1 MSEKKLTPKQAAFVS
16 EYVKDYNGKQAAI
29 RAGFS
34 QRTAEQQASRLLR
47 NVKVKSALVEL
58 QKQAQE
64 RNEITVDDIIRELDE
79 NRNIALSALTPQAA
93 AATAATIAKAKML
106 GLMVEKTETNHSGT
120 ITQEVREAPKLTK
133 EEWLKSHG
141 LGTAAGSAK

>member
-16 EYVKDYNGKQAAI
+16 EYVKDCNGKQAAI

-34 QRTAEQQASRLLR
+34 EKTAEQQASRLLR
-47 NVKVKSALVEL
+47 NVKVMDAVAEL
-58 QKQAQE
+58 QKKAQE

-79 NRNIALSALTPQAA
+79 NRRVALNAPIPQAS
-93 AATAATIAKAKML
+93 AATAATLGKAKIL
-106 GLMVEKTETNHSGT
+106 GLLIEKQETKHTGT

-133 EEWLKSHG
+133 EEWLKAHG
-141 LGTAAGSAK
+141 LKA